1 MLLEQIQVYR
11 SEEAAAEAEPLDL
24 GLEVEFHWV
33 KEVHEDCLEPIHVD
47 RSRLELVEE
56 WQDAYEQSYLLHLE
70 TDQLDACRV
79 LVAIAVLP

>member
-1 MLLEQIQVYR
+1 MLLEQMHVHR

-33 KEVHEDCLEPIHVD
+33 KEVHEERLEPIPVD
-47 RSRLELVEE
+47 RSQLELVEE
-56 WQDAYEQSYLLHLE
+56 WQDAYGRNYLLHLE
-70 TDQLDACRV
+70 TDLLDACQV